1 MTGKQEVLK
10 KIKEY
15 FNLNIYETK
24 VWHALLSKGVA
35 TAGEIAQISE
45 VPRSRTYDVLESL
58 EKQGFAVE
66 KLGKPVKYI
75 AVNPSMVL
83 ERLKSN
89 ILREADERSKMLAEI
104 KTSDDYK
111 QIELLHKQGITPTH
125 SVEISGMIKGRNNIY
140 NHLKDMISNAKKEVI
155 ISTNSDELV
164 KKKLMKHL
172 SNSLKRKDISV
183 KIAVSGDITD
193 EIKELNAEIK
203 IQGNFSKAWPQKGFS
218 VKAKDDYDG
227 YPIDYQLFPDK
238 PVTEFKSFNIRNA
251 GSDWNTCHMRDRLN
265 QKTVS

>member
-1 MTGKQEVLK
+1 MIINSQLINQV
-10 KIKEY
+10 KEY

-203 IQGNFSKAWPQKGFS
+203 NLDINGRFCVIDSKEVLFMVTPESSEEDSDNGVWVASPFFASAFSTLFNSAWKKG
-218 VKAKDDYDG
+218 G
-227 YPIDYQLFPDK
+227 
-238 PVTEFKSFNIRNA
+238 
-251 GSDWNTCHMRDRLN
+251 
-265 QKTVS
+265 

>member
-1 MTGKQEVLK
+1 MK

-203 IQGNFSKAWPQKGFS
+203 NLDINGRFCVIDSKEVLFMVTPESSEEDSDNGVWVASPFFASAFSTLFNSAWKKG
-218 VKAKDDYDG
+218 G
-227 YPIDYQLFPDK
+227 
-238 PVTEFKSFNIRNA
+238 
-251 GSDWNTCHMRDRLN
+251 
-265 QKTVS
+265 